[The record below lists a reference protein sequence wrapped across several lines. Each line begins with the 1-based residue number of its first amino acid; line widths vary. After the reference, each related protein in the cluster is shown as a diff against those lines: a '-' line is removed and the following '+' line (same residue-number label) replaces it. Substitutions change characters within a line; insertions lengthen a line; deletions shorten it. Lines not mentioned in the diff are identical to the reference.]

1 VNETFLETIKALD
14 RTVYNLSY
22 HQQRYED
29 VLKSFGLSDFKNLQ
43 EYLNPPVSGLY
54 RCRLVYDAKNISVT
68 YHEYNKREVTSLKL
82 IYNDE
87 ISYSK
92 KSIYRDEID
101 VMFEQ
106 REDCDDIL
114 IVKNSLITDTS
125 IANVALYKDGL
136 WYTPAKPLL
145 KGTTRQRLLYEE
157 KIIQKDIK
165 VKDLKN
171 YSKIALM
178 NAMIDFDII
187 TKYNLKDIIC

>member
-1 VNETFLETIKALD
+1 MNETFLETIKALD